1 VYACTSHVLNKQN
14 YDLDYALCDI
24 DNIIPTWE
32 KMNHNY
38 AELGYPYEI
47 KSNCGKDWVDSCK
60 YCYYKFNN
68 KLLHTVAQ
76 EMPDKNF
83 P

>member
-1 VYACTSHVLNKQN
+1 
-14 YDLDYALCDI
+14 
-24 DNIIPTWE
+24 
-32 KMNHNY
+32 MNHNY